1 MFVQSIVSNWPLT
14 QTKTEV
20 KKDHNQFQRKGNASR
35 ILRSLFVLGIALL
48 TLFANRASAQVDQG
62 TIAGIVLDTSGAVI
76 PGADITLTNVDTG
89 LVMHG
94 KSDASGIFVFS
105 PIKIGHY
112 SLSASAPNFQT
123 TVQQNV
129 KLDLDQRLNISIT
142 LKPGQVT
149 ETVTV
154 NEAPPLLQDQEA
166 SVGQVMDTQTINNT
180 PLAERNWVYMAQLS
194 TGVVPSYGTRG
205 GGHGDYEANGQRAEQ
220 NDYRLDGVDNNVDI
234 VDYMNGALYSV
245 APPPDALSEFKLD
258 TAAYSAQYGHSAGS
272 VLNVALKSGTNQI
285 HGDVWEYNR
294 NTFFNAEQWN
304 ANPLLPLPPYH
315 FNQFG
320 GTLGFPIIKNKLFYF
335 GDIQGTRISL
345 GAISNIM
352 STPTAR
358 MRQGD
363 FSELLDIKNTGGSCP
378 TVLYAPN
385 SNTGLYSCAAGK
397 PTTLTGNLQ
406 QYGTQVTTSANGYTY
421 PAGQNVFNPA
431 TLDPVALNIL
441 KMYPCPNY
449 VLPTLGTTVSGSG
462 NGKWQTGD
470 CNKES
475 TLDYGPTTSNLL
487 EVLPT
492 WSNIVQWD
500 QRLDWDIAA
509 KDRAYTRYSY
519 SYMYNRL
526 TPPLGPVL
534 DGTTNFAGTR
544 QHYMSQ
550 NFMLDETHLFTT
562 SLINDFRFGYNWG
575 DYENLHAN
583 NTNCNLSSSLG
594 LNGVPCSG
602 AGYYKNG
609 GLPVIN
615 ISGIQALGAHGNDP
629 SVELQNIYQLLD
641 NVTWIKGNH
650 TFKFGVSFQNFRIYF
665 LQPPN
670 PRGTYGYNG
679 QYTAVTSVNNTGFGV
694 ADFLVDQM
702 QNNSITTEP
711 IDNIENWY
719 NSVYGEDT
727 WKMSPRLTVTLGL
740 RYDYNQPTGEMA
752 GGFANWVTQTHGFT
766 VDSAN
771 ANQVNGNGTAKYVLP
786 AKWQGNSSVL
796 ASNFTALLAAN
807 NATVQY
813 DSNPRLSTGQKTNFA
828 PRASIAFQLDPKTVI
843 RAGAG
848 VFYGATFGLGSNPNI
863 GGNYPFMVRSGLGAT
878 TCVAGN
884 AKNQSGITTYCP
896 SLSPTTSASL
906 VGAGQPGS
914 AQNYPSSGQFQNPND
929 TLEIGMTN
937 QITGPSGVKGF
948 INSTV
953 INGRD
958 ELIRTP
964 YVMNYDLA
972 VQRAFTN
979 NISAS
984 IMYVGNVAR
993 HLPTLVNTNAASAL
1007 QANGKNST
1015 LACWFPSMGCGNP
1028 WLHYGAVSS
1037 YNSLQAKLERRFS
1050 NGMSFLASY
1059 TWSHNRDNSID
1070 PLGGGT
1076 SYRMWQIIPISHEVT
1091 NSNYDVRERFTFNG
1105 SYALPFGKGRT
1116 FLSTAPM
1123 WLDEA
1128 IGGWTGDLTFI
1139 VQTGIPFSVSTNG
1152 ISTPSGQGATR
1163 AFVAGDPYAGGGTP
1177 NATNPQ
1183 LTACPSVVKNRTHWY
1198 NPCAFNNP
1206 LNGNLTANTN
1216 NGIGNFPKDTITGFQ
1231 LPISDEATAIKYLGP
1246 KSNLVYGPGIN
1257 RINIGISKQFA
1268 TFHEQYFQF
1277 RAESFNLFNHPSLAN
1292 PSNTGLATSTA
1303 GNITGPVTLQTNVP
1317 DARIFQL
1324 SGKYVF

>member
-1 MFVQSIVSNWPLT
+1 MPVQSIAKDGQVTVDERRFNESSK
-14 QTKTEV
+14 QFGKTCL
-20 KKDHNQFQRKGNASR
+20 ASR
-35 ILRSLFVLGIALL
+35 ILRGVAALGIALMV
-48 TLFANRASAQVDQG
+48 LFAGRAFSQVDQG
-62 TIAGIVLDTSGAVI
+62 TIAGIVQDTSGAVI
-76 PGADITLTNVDTG
+76 PGADVTLTNVDNG
-89 LVMHG
+89 LVLRTTAD
-94 KSDASGIFVFS
+94 SSGVFVFS

-112 SLSASAPNFQT
+112 SLSASAANFQT
-123 TVQQNV
+123 TVQQNL
-129 KLDLDQRLNISIT
+129 KLDLDQRLNVPLT
-142 LKPGQVT
+142 LKPGKVT

-154 NEAPPLLQDQEA
+154 TEAPPLLQDQEA
-166 SVGQVMDTQTINNT
+166 SVGQVMDTQTINST

-272 VLNVALKSGTNQI
+272 VLNVALKSGTNSI

-320 GTLGFPIIKNKLFYF
+320 GTLGFPIIKKKLFYF
-335 GDIQGTRISL
+335 GDIQGTRIAL
-345 GAISNIM
+345 GTISNVM
-352 STPTAR
+352 NTPTPR

-363 FSELLDIKNTGGSCP
+363 FSELLDIQNTGGTCP
-378 TVLYAPN
+378 TVLYIPN
-385 SNTGLYSCAAGK
+385 SNTGSYSCGTGANAGK
-397 PTTLTGNLQ
+397 PQTMTGALQ
-406 QYGTQVTTSANGYTY
+406 QYGTQVTTSSNGYVY

-431 TLDPVALNIL
+431 VLDPVALNIL
-441 KMYPCPNY
+441 KMYPLPN
-449 VLPTLGTTVSGSG
+449 S
-462 NGKWQTGD
+462 NGW
-470 CNKES
+470 
-475 TLDYGPTTSNLL
+475 TSSNNTNASSIGKTYNNLL

-500 QRLDWDIAA
+500 QRLDWNIAS
-509 KDRAYTRYSY
+509 KDRAYSRYSY
-519 SYMYNRL
+519 SYMYNRN
-526 TPPLGPVL
+526 TPPLGNVL
-534 DGTTNFAGTR
+534 DGTGSFAGAR

-583 NTNCNLSSSLG
+583 NTNCNLAPSLG

-615 ISGIQALGAHGNDP
+615 ISGIQALGSHGNDP
-629 SVELQNIYQLLD
+629 SVELQNIYQALD
-641 NVTWIKGNH
+641 NVTWIRGNH
-650 TFKFGVSFQNFRIYF
+650 TLKFGVSFQNFRIYF

-670 PRGTYGYNG
+670 PRGTYSYTGT
-679 QYTAVTSVNNTGFGV
+679 YTAVTSVTNTGSGI
-694 ADFLVDQM
+694 ADFLVNQM
-702 QNNSITTEP
+702 NNDSITTEP

-719 NSVYGEDT
+719 NSVYVEDT
-727 WKMSPRLTVTLGL
+727 WKLNPRLTLMLGL

-752 GGFANWVTQTHGFT
+752 GGFANWVTLTRGFT
-766 VDSAN
+766 VDGTNS
-771 ANQVNGNGTAKYVLP
+771 NQVNGNGTSKYVLP

-796 ASNFTALLAAN
+796 ASNFTSLLAAN
-807 NATVQY
+807 NAAVQY
-813 DSNPRLSTGQKTNFA
+813 DSNSRLSTGQKTNFA
-828 PRASIAFQLDPKTVI
+828 PRVGVALQLDPKTVI

-884 AKNQSGITTYCP
+884 AKNQSGVTTYCP
-896 SLSPTTSASL
+896 SMSPTTAASS

-914 AQNYPSSGQFQNPND
+914 AQNYPASGQYQNPND
-929 TLEIGMTN
+929 TLELGMSN
-937 QITGPSGVKGF
+937 QINGPSGVKGF

-958 ELIRTP
+958 TEIKTP
-964 YVMNYDLA
+964 YVLNYNLA
-972 VQRAFTN
+972 VQRAFSN

-984 IMYVGNVAR
+984 IMYVGNVGR
-993 HLPTLVNTNAASAL
+993 HLPTLVNTNAAAAL

-1028 WLHYGAVSS
+1028 WLHYGAESD

-1059 TWSHNRDNSID
+1059 TWSHNLDNSID

-1076 SYRMWQIIPISHEVT
+1076 SYRMWQIIPITHEIT
-1091 NSNYDVRERFTFNG
+1091 NSNYDVRQRFTFNG
-1105 SYALPFGKGRT
+1105 SYALPFGKGRG
-1116 FLSTAPM
+1116 FLNSAPL

-1128 IGGWTGDLTFI
+1128 VGGWTSDLTFI
-1139 VQTGIPFSVSTNG
+1139 VQSGIPFSVGTNG

-1163 AFVAGDPYAGGGTP
+1163 AFVAGDPYTGGGSP
-1177 NATNPQ
+1177 NSTNPQ
-1183 LTACPSVVKNRTHWY
+1183 LASCPAQVKNRTHWY

-1206 LNGNLTANTN
+1206 LNGNLTANLN
-1216 NGIGNFPKDTITGFQ
+1216 NGLGNFPKDPVTGFQ
-1231 LPISDEATAIKYLGP
+1231 LPISDEPTAIRYLGP
-1246 KSNLVYGPGIN
+1246 KSNLVYGPGLN
-1257 RINIGISKQFA
+1257 RINIGISKQFT
-1268 TFHEQYFQF
+1268 TFHEQYLQF
-1277 RAESFNLFNHPSLAN
+1277 RAEAFNLLNHPSLAN
-1292 PSNTGLATSTA
+1292 PSNTGLATTTA
-1303 GNITGPVTLQTNVP
+1303 GQITSPVSLQSNVP
-1317 DARIFQL
+1317 DARFFQL
-1324 SGKYVF
+1324 SAKYVF

>member
-1 MFVQSIVSNWPLT
+1 MFLYSIASYCSV
-14 QTKTEV
+14 TKTTTGCNRC
-20 KKDHNQFQRKGNASR
+20 KRSPRATRLS
-35 ILRSLFVLGIALL
+35 LSLSLFAIALL
-48 TLFANRASAQVDQG
+48 VLLSGRAWSQVDQG
-62 TIAGIVLDTSGAVI
+62 TIAGLVQDTSGAVI
-76 PGADITLTNVDTG
+76 AVADVTLTNADNG
-89 LVMHG
+89 LVSHA
-94 KSDASGIFVFS
+94 KTDASGVFVFS

-129 KLDLDQRLNISIT
+129 KLDLDQRLNISLV

-154 NEAPPLLQDQEA
+154 STAPPLLQDQEA
-166 SVGQVMDTQTINNT
+166 SVGQVMDTQTINTT

-234 VDYMNGALYSV
+234 VDYMNGAMYAVS
-245 APPPDALSEFKLD
+245 PPPDALAEFKLD
-258 TAAYSAQYGHSAGS
+258 TTAYSAQYGHSAGS
-272 VLNVALKSGTNQI
+272 VLNVALKSGTNSF

-345 GAISNIM
+345 GAIAGPYA
-352 STPTAR
+352 TPTPR

-363 FSELLDIKNTGGSCP
+363 FSELLDIQNTGGSCP
-378 TVLYAPN
+378 TVLYKPN
-385 SNTGLYSCAAGK
+385 SNTGTYSCSGGK
-397 PTTLTGNLQ
+397 PTTLTGALQ
-406 QYGTQVTTSANGYTY
+406 QYGTQVTTSSNGYTY

-431 TLDPVALNIL
+431 SLDPVALNIL
-441 KMYPCPNY
+441 KMYPLPNNNGWNSSNN
-449 VLPTLGTTVSGSG
+449 TNTSSRGTTY
-462 NGKWQTGD
+462 N
-470 CNKES
+470 
-475 TLDYGPTTSNLL
+475 NLL

-500 QRLDWDIAA
+500 QRLDWNIAA

-519 SYMYNRL
+519 SYMYNTL
-526 TPPLGPVL
+526 TPPLGTIL
-534 DGTTNFAGTR
+534 DGTTGFAGNR

-550 NFMLDETHLFTT
+550 NFMLDETHLFTP

-575 DYENLHAN
+575 DYENLHPN
-583 NTNCNLSSSLG
+583 NMNCNLAPSLG
-594 LNGVPCSG
+594 LTGVPCSG

-615 ISGIQALGAHGNDP
+615 ISGIQALGSHGNDP
-629 SVELQNIYQLLD
+629 SVELENIYQALD

-679 QYTAVTSVNNTGFGV
+679 TYTAVTSSGGPTGFGV

-702 QNNSITTEP
+702 NNNSITTEP

-727 WKMSPRLTVTLGL
+727 WKLNSKLTVTLGL

-752 GGFANWVTQTHGFT
+752 GGFANWVTLTHGFT
-766 VDSAN
+766 VDSTK
-771 ANQVNGNGTAKYVLP
+771 ANQVNGNGTARYVLP

-796 ASNFTALLAAN
+796 ASNFTSLLAAN

-813 DSNPRLSTGQKTNFA
+813 DSDARLSTGQKLNFA
-828 PRASIAFQLDPKTVI
+828 PRVSFALQLDPRTVI
-843 RAGAG
+843 RAGTG

-878 TCVAGN
+878 TCVNGN
-884 AKNQSGITTYCP
+884 ATNQSGITTYCP
-896 SLSPTTSASL
+896 SLSPTTAASS

-914 AQNYPSSGQFQNPND
+914 AQNYPSSGLYQNPND
-929 TLEIGMTN
+929 TLEIGMSN
-937 QITGPSGVKGF
+937 QINGPSGVKGF

-958 ELIRTP
+958 TEIATP
-964 YVMNYDLA
+964 YVLNYDLA
-972 VQRAFTN
+972 IQHAFSN
-979 NISAS
+979 NVSAT
-984 IMYVGNVAR
+984 IMYVGNVGR
-993 HLPTLVNTNAASAL
+993 HLPTLVNTNAAAAL

-1028 WLHYGAVSS
+1028 WLHYGAESG
-1037 YNSLQAKLERRFS
+1037 YNSMQAKLEKRFAS
-1050 NGMSFLASY
+1050 GLSYLASY
-1059 TWSHNRDNSID
+1059 TWSHNLDNSID
-1070 PLGGGT
+1070 PLGGGA
-1076 SYRMWQIIPISHEVT
+1076 SYRMWQIIPISHEIT
-1091 NSNYDVRERFTFNG
+1091 NANYDVRQRFSFNG
-1105 SYALPFGKGRT
+1105 SYALPFGKGRS
-1116 FLSTAPM
+1116 FMNSAPL
-1123 WLDEA
+1123 WLDEV
-1128 IGGWTGDLTFI
+1128 IGGWTSDLTFI
-1139 VQTGIPFSVSTNG
+1139 TQTGIPFSVGVNG

-1163 AFVAGDPYAGGGTP
+1163 AFITGDPYAGGGSP

-1183 LTACPSVVKNRTHWY
+1183 LTGCPTQVKNRTHWY
-1198 NPCAFNNP
+1198 NPCSFSNP
-1206 LNGNLTANTN
+1206 LNSNLTANLS
-1216 NGIGNFPKDTITGFQ
+1216 NGLGNFPKDSSGNQ
-1231 LPISDEATAIKYLGP
+1231 LPISDEATAIQYLGP
-1246 KSNLVYGPGIN
+1246 KSNLVYGPGLN
-1257 RINIGISKQFA
+1257 RINIGISKQFT
-1268 TFHEQYFQF
+1268 TFREQYLQF
-1277 RAESFNLFNHPSLAN
+1277 RAEAFNLFNHPSLAN
-1292 PSNTGLATSTA
+1292 PSNTGLATTTA
-1303 GNITGPVTLQTNVP
+1303 GQITGPVSLQSNVP
-1317 DARIFQL
+1317 DARFFQL
-1324 SGKYVF
+1324 SAKYVF